1 MKINIALVGSGY
13 WGKNFL
19 KHLTSNYDKF
29 NFIGLVEK
37 SKELRDINKLNRI
50 ADELITQGG

>member
-29 NFIGLVEK
+29 NFIGLVVK
-37 SKELRDINKLNRI
+37 SKELREAYLVENCVRLQ
-50 ADELITQGG
+50 A